1 MLDETIW
8 SFSRGLI
15 FMLTERR
22 VYLTSHVCHSKG
34 ELNIIIFILILQFSK
49 QALWSFSSALLMHWK
64 SFQDHSWT
72 FKNIGG
78 VSWMN
83 WGTLQMRCESFSSVV
98 MHSKCIWNSL
108 KCIWTRFSLSPVFPN
123 RVTNIHSR
131 EIWYPSSQH
140 RKFKSWKKIKK
151 KQHVIIKTQYT
162 RHDHESIWE
171 FPHLQ
176 GIKFSR
182 MNTRSSYLES
192 DARSLSARCASYYL
206 GVAQIE

>member
-1 MLDETIW
+1 MLVENIWPRSNMEKPLKCVWERRLNGQRCSSKTMVDETIW

-22 VYLTSHVCHSKG
+22 IYLTCHVVTPKV
-34 ELNIIIFILILQFSK
+34 NWILL
-49 QALWSFSSALLMHWK
+49 LLLLMHWK

-123 RVTNIHSR
+123 RVTYV
-131 EIWYPSSQH
+131 E
-140 RKFKSWKKIKK
+140 KSDLLSIFGVL
-151 KQHVIIKTQYT
+151 HPLPLFPTII
-162 RHDHESIWE
+162 
-171 FPHLQ
+171 L
-176 GIKFSR
+176 
-182 MNTRSSYLES
+182 
-192 DARSLSARCASYYL
+192 
-206 GVAQIE
+206 V

>member
-1 MLDETIW
+1 MLVENIWPRPNMEKPLKCVWERRLNGQRCSSKTMLDETIW

-123 RVTNIHSR
+123 RVTYEGNGR
-131 EIWYPSSQH
+131 
-140 RKFKSWKKIKK
+140 
-151 KQHVIIKTQYT
+151 
-162 RHDHESIWE
+162 
-171 FPHLQ
+171 
-176 GIKFSR
+176 
-182 MNTRSSYLES
+182 
-192 DARSLSARCASYYL
+192 RCC
-206 GVAQIE
+206 Q

>member
-1 MLDETIW
+1 MLVENIWPRPNMEKPLKCVWERRLNGQRCSSKTMLDETIW

-123 RVTNIHSR
+123 RVTYVMYGSTPPPRDVTPDREVAFPTGLDRKWHSFPPIITIHR
-131 EIWYPSSQH
+131 
-140 RKFKSWKKIKK
+140 
-151 KQHVIIKTQYT
+151 
-162 RHDHESIWE
+162 SITPTSKVE
-171 FPHLQ
+171 EL
-176 GIKFSR
+176 
-182 MNTRSSYLES
+182 
-192 DARSLSARCASYYL
+192 
-206 GVAQIE
+206 

>member
-1 MLDETIW
+1 MLVENIWPRPNMEKPLKCVWERRLNGQRCSSKTMLDETIW

-15 FMLTERR
+15 FMLTERSLSR
-22 VYLTSHVCHSKG
+22 CHSKG

-49 QALWSFSSALLMHWK
+49 QALWSVSSALLMHWK

-123 RVTNIHSR
+123 RVTFS
-131 EIWYPSSQH
+131 EPE
-140 RKFKSWKKIKK
+140 
-151 KQHVIIKTQYT
+151 VEVL
-162 RHDHESIWE
+162 HEVE
-171 FPHLQ
+171 
-176 GIKFSR
+176 
-182 MNTRSSYLES
+182 
-192 DARSLSARCASYYL
+192 SLSPCLIGYC
-206 GVAQIE
+206 